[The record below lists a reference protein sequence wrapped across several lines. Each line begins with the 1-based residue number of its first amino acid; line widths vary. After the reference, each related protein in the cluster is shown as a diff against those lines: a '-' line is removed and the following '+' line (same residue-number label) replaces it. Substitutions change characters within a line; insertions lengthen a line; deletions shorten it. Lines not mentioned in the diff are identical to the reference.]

1 MIMNMNEKGRQTKL
15 LAAIAVLA
23 MVVCAFAVIMPSEN
37 VQGEPIE
44 VAPTTS
50 TGADA
55 LQAAINAAQPYDT
68 LVLSAGD
75 YYNYESGNSDEYTV
89 YKIDKPLTI
98 MAAENAE
105 VNIHGGFAIYA
116 TNGTSVSA
124 VDGVSIQNLNII
136 VQGSNGQDLD
146 RAGITLLGKSI
157 TVTGCTFDVANHG
170 NSQVLTNGITIFPY
184 GNGTKNINISKNTF
198 IGFNENA
205 PVDNSESSA
214 IIIAESYVMTDGR
227 FGVPSLQIA
236 SLGLTAEEQLALIN
250 GNDYDECDTIFD
262 ITNWGEN
269 ENQTQVTP
277 GNDGKPVVQKLTI
290 PVGDTYT
297 ISETESYINVSVE
310 GTLIVNGMLTATDII
325 VGENGKLS
333 VGAAGTVKAD
343 ITANNNG
350 IDAIFVADGSFN
362 GSEKTDVTLVGSF
375 GDEPYSGT
383 LFVNKAGATGTVNF
397 NADGSMYIRGNGSFD
412 GTVNRLS
419 GTDTVASVDVTFEG
433 GGNSH
438 IKFTG
443 TTVEILGSKGQTIAT
458 DIFSDFDTKL
468 NGVTVDEGYEVNLD
482 KVTIGSATI
491 SSEINVTKNVVIGSD
506 ETVVFDGENGKI
518 TLKENANLFVLG
530 SLRAESDALA
540 KPIDNTASGCMVY
553 AMNESEVLT
562 FVTTPGNVTDM
573 SETDITISISGT
585 GDNTAAV
592 EALKTAQP
600 GMTVKFT
607 GSGTIV
613 ITDTLD
619 LNGITIEIVGESDI
633 TIQIGKGT
641 DAGQRASVTMEDVT
655 VQSNRTDSSIVV
667 SKGSSLDIT
676 ESDLFIIVDAKD
688 GSSVDVN
695 NEDVVYQNTSSQV
708 SVGYG
713 TTLTLTG
720 NVTSLVDVYGTLV
733 IDSTATVPARTTMY
747 VYQSGSLVVNGTLT
761 ILGEAEFKAGS
772 SAEINGTVTVGEY
785 ATGGSV
791 LDVDGDFV
799 ISENGTVTI
808 AGVADNN
815 RNKNALQAP
824 ATGYAFTEAGKSGY
838 ADMFEVYGT
847 LAMNGTMSGY
857 IHDFGTVS
865 INGTSDNATVVLYD
879 GQTITVGSVSGTVSV
894 TDKGILD
901 QSIRTGQN
909 VSSGNVVALS
919 NVENVTVS
927 VVSER
932 FDYVDTSG
940 AEDKNVRNYRTVM
953 SVSGEATAVVN
964 DNSATVLISSN
975 AVAPVKSTMD
985 DEVSAYV
992 MVAEGAELNFGN
1004 YVNFTVN
1011 HALVVDGGIEFF
1023 TAKNANPTDNKK
1035 MTGSGPITVNGLIA
1049 TSENAMAITNI
1060 NAIKYVVKTT
1070 GVDATTTDYYTNF
1083 ADAVAAALDAD
1094 NDRIT
1099 VLGNVTVGEEV
1110 NIATGIDVQI
1120 QNNGSIT
1127 VGEDATVVL
1136 ADGATITGG
1145 NTTQIVVE
1153 GTFTSQDYAEDL
1165 NVKAVLADV
1174 MSTEGASRTW
1184 TSLANAIESG
1194 MTEITLNRA
1203 IAIEED
1209 LIIPEGVTVTTNVAP
1224 AADNNNS
1231 SIYVDGATL
1240 TVNGTLAMLETTEG
1254 AISMNANDKDS
1265 EIIVNGVFYARTM
1278 TAAEPTAMANVA
1290 GAHFGIMSGA
1300 STYWYV
1306 SNIAFAAETAS
1317 ENDNLYESTV
1327 IVKGIVSTGDVAFTS
1342 VEDLA
1347 LNIKVVKMNVDTTDA
1362 NAPENMTILS
1372 AGTITLG
1379 GNVNVQ
1385 IGDNTRVS
1393 AIFAAPCGD
1402 GTANASVQLT
1412 NAQSITLQTM
1422 VTEGASAT
1430 EYDVKVSGTYV
1441 GAVIVSAG
1449 TVEADVIV
1457 GSDATLT
1464 VASGATMVIDN
1475 AEDLDVIAI
1484 GDKGQPLVV
1493 IEGTLEVND
1502 ADGIDGAGA
1511 IEVSGILDASKGL
1524 NIDTNTVRV
1533 TGTLAIADGE
1543 ELVVGGTAT
1552 SYGKLILGDKPS
1564 QLNAAASGA
1573 VTGTVTF
1580 SPAGFGYILAYAGA
1594 DLSGAAIQLNAA
1606 TGESEAASTVY
1617 YINEA
1622 AYATIYAYGT
1632 SSLAVTTINGADG
1645 EIELTGYTTN
1655 SKWYETAEEAVAGQD
1670 GVFTNENVADYE
1682 AAYAQFAI
1690 SDVLGTISQGT
1701 GLTIYIDG
1709 LTIDTYYSLFEE
1721 AYSLSVGTHTVTI
1734 TANANY
1740 SIDNATITFN
1750 GQTVQNGGTI
1760 TINAGDVS
1768 FTLAASGAT
1777 PADTSVVIEGGN
1789 GSDMGLTDYLL
1800 IILVI
1805 LIVIMAIMVALRL
1818 MRS

>member
-1 MIMNMNEKGRQTKL
+1 MNEKGRQTKL

-23 MVVCAFAVIMPSEN
+23 MVVCALAVVMPSEE
-37 VQGEPIE
+37 VQGVETN
-44 VAPTTS
+44 VAPNS
-50 TGADA
+50 ADN
-55 LQAAINAAQPYDT
+55 LQAAIDAAQPNDT

-75 YYNYESGNSDEYTV
+75 YGTSSSYSV

-98 MAAENAE
+98 KAAENAE
-105 VNIHGGFAIYA
+105 VNIYGGFAIYGL
-116 TNGTSVSA
+116 NGKAAVA
-124 VDGVSIQNLNII
+124 VDGVSLQGLNIF
-136 VQGSNGQDLD
+136 VKGDDKQTLERS
-146 RAGITLLGKSI
+146 GITLLGKQVSI
-157 TVTGCTFDVANHG
+157 TGCTFTLDENGELANA
-170 NSQVLTNGITIFPY
+170 ITIFPY
-184 GNGTKNINISKNTF
+184 GTSDANLDIKGNTF
-198 IGFNENA
+198 VGFKSTATSGSQEW
-205 PVDNSESSA
+205 SA
-214 IIIAESYVMTDGR
+214 SGITVAEKYSMNDR
-227 FGVPSLQIA
+227 FGSD
-236 SLGLTAEEQLALIN
+236 SFTTTTLGLTPAQEDSLVDD
-250 GNDYDECDTIFD
+250 NDYQDCTNVYDRTDYTDYDYDTTVPETNYTQDANGD
-262 ITNWGEN
+262 I
-269 ENQTQVTP
+269 
-277 GNDGKPVVQKLTI
+277 VQNNFS
-290 PVGDTYT
+290 VAAGVTYT
-297 ISETESYINVSVE
+297 ITGEESYTNVSVQ
-310 GTLIVNGMLTATDII
+310 GTLIVNGTLKAETII

-343 ITANNNG
+343 SITASNSG
-350 IDAIFVADGSFN
+350 IDAIYVADGSFT
-362 GSEKTDVTLVGSF
+362 GSAKTNVTLVGSF

-412 GTVNRLS
+412 GTVNRIS
-419 GTDTVASVDVTFEG
+419 GNDTVASVDISFEG
-433 GGNSH
+433 NGNSH

-443 TTVEILGSKGQTIAT
+443 TTVEILGTQGQTIASG
-458 DIFSDFDTKL
+458 IYSDFDTKL
-468 NGVTVDEGYEVNLD
+468 NGVTANERYTVNLN
-482 KVTIGSATI
+482 KVTIGSITI
-491 SSEINVTKNVVIGSD
+491 SSPINVTENVVIGSN
-506 ETVVFDGENGKI
+506 ETVIFDGENGKI
-518 TLKENANLFVLG
+518 TLQDSAKLFVLG

-540 KPIDNTASGCMVY
+540 KPIVNSANGCKVY

-573 SETDITISISGT
+573 SETDITITISGT
-585 GDNTAAV
+585 GDNPEAV

-600 GMTVKFT
+600 GMTVNFT
-607 GSGTIV
+607 GSGKIV

-619 LNGITIEIVGESDI
+619 LNGITIEIAERSDI

-799 ISENGTVTI
+799 INENGTVTI

-815 RNKNALQAP
+815 RNKNILEAP
-824 ATGYAFTEAGKSGY
+824 ATGYDKVGAGKSGY

-847 LAMNGTMSGY
+847 LAMNGTMSGF

-865 INGTSDNATVVLYD
+865 IDGTSTGATIVLYD
-879 GQTITVGSVSGTVSV
+879 GQTITIGSVSGTVNV

-901 QSIRTGQN
+901 ESIREGQF
-909 VSSGNVVALS
+909 VSDGNVVSLT

-932 FDYVDTSG
+932 FDYVDTTG

-953 SVSGEATAVVN
+953 SVSGEATAVIN

-975 AVAPVKSTMD
+975 DIAPVKSTMD
-985 DEVSAYV
+985 DEASAYV

-1023 TAKNANPTDNKK
+1023 TAKNANPADNKE

-1060 NAIKYVVKTT
+1060 NAVKYVVKTT

-1099 VLGNVTVGEEV
+1099 VLGNVTVGEDV
-1110 NIATGIDVQI
+1110 SIATGIDVQI

-1174 MSTEGASRTW
+1174 MSTQGASRTW

-1203 IAIEED
+1203 ITIEED
-1209 LIIPEGVTVTTNVAP
+1209 LTIPEGVTVTTNVAP

-1254 AISMNANDKDS
+1254 AITVNTEDEDS
-1265 EIIVNGVFYARTM
+1265 EIVINGVFYARTM
-1278 TAAEPTAMANVA
+1278 TSAEPAAMANVA

-1317 ENDNLYESTV
+1317 ENDNLAGNTV
-1327 IVKGIVSTGDVAFTS
+1327 TIKGIVSAGDVTFTS

-1347 LNIKVVKMNVDTTDA
+1347 LNISIVKMTVDTTNP

-1393 AIFAAPCGD
+1393 ATFAAPCGD
-1402 GTANASVQLT
+1402 GTSNASVQMT
-1412 NAQSITLQTM
+1412 NAQSVTLQTT

-1430 EYDVKVSGTYV
+1430 EYDVKVSGEYI
-1441 GAVIVSAG
+1441 GAVTVSAG
-1449 TVEADVIV
+1449 TVTADVIV
-1457 GSDATLT
+1457 GKDATLT

-1475 AEDLDVIAI
+1475 AGDLNVTAT

-1493 IEGTLEVND
+1493 IEGTLEVNH
-1502 ADGIDGAGA
+1502 ADGIDGIGA
-1511 IEVSGILDASKGL
+1511 IEVSGTLDASKGL

-1533 TGTLAIADGE
+1533 TGTLSVADGE
-1543 ELVVGGTAT
+1543 ELVIGGTSAN
-1552 SYGKLILGDKPS
+1552 SFGKLILGDKPS
-1564 QLNAAASGA
+1564 QLNSAATGA

-1594 DLSGAAIQLNAA
+1594 DLSGAAIQLNPA

-1622 AYATIYAYGT
+1622 EYATIYAYGT
-1632 SSLAVTTINGADG
+1632 STLPVNSINGADG
-1645 EIELTGYTTN
+1645 AIELNGYDTN
-1655 SKWYETAEEAVAGQD
+1655 PRWYETAEEAVAGQQEAAFGNTD
-1670 GVFTNENVADYE
+1670 RISAYD
-1682 AAYAQFAI
+1682 AAYAQFAV
-1690 SDVLGTISQGT
+1690 SDVPGTISQGT

-1709 LTIDTYYSLFEE
+1709 LTIDTYLTIGENYG
-1721 AYSLSVGTHTVTI
+1721 YYLSVGTHTVTI

-1800 IILVI
+1800 IVLVI
-1805 LIVIMAIMVALRL
+1805 LIVIMAIMVAMRL